1 MEEKDKT
8 MGLVRVEVHKTK
20 NGLEMQT
27 NIKGPNFLCI
37 VAVAKAVKRL
47 AELQNIPV
55 KASVFGLLG
64 VIDLLDRTDGVAID
78 AGAIQKARE
87 RHEE

>member
-8 MGLVRVEVHKTK
+8 MGLVRVEVHKTEK
-20 NGLEMQT
+20 GLEMQT
-27 NIKGPNFLCI
+27 NIEGPNFLCI

-64 VIDLLDRTDGVAID
+64 VIDLLDRTDGVAVD
-78 AGAIQKARE
+78 VGAIQKARE